1 MPTPQEIIEAFDNEE
16 VDEMCGV
23 SQREWL
29 KQALAD
35 YTAYLISV
43 MPEEK
48 NDVVD
53 DPALSAGDY
62 LIDQMCRNSYNS
74 ALSHVH
80 DILTNEINKLK

>member
-29 KQALAD
+29 KQALVD

-43 MPEEK
+43 MPEKAEMFGPH
-48 NDVVD
+48 DEE
-53 DPALSAGDY
+53 
-62 LIDQMCRNSYNS
+62 SYNS

>member
-43 MPEEK
+43 MEEQG
-48 NDVVD
+48 VL
-53 DPALSAGDY
+53 P
-62 LIDQMCRNSYNS
+62 
-74 ALSHVH
+74 HVH
-80 DILTNEINKLK
+80 DILSKEIDKLKV